1 MDNPSKNTLTLFLML
16 ALLAAGLLTSG
27 CNTVASQAAAA
38 PPEDEAVQV
47 AVANVAAEHSLAVEA
62 APIERGDISLL
73 LNYSGNLQAQSDIT
87 LVPKVGGQL
96 EKLLVKVGDPV
107 KKGAPIALIEGDTY
121 VAQLKQAQAALTQA
135 RLNLEKMALGS
146 RPEEIAAARN
156 ALSLARA
163 ALSDVENID
172 DNERTSAA
180 AALANAQAAVRQAQT
195 EYDKVAW
202 AGEVGAMPQALA
214 LEKATNAYEQALA
227 AYNLQT
233 TPGDATLAPLE
244 SQVVQ
249 AELKLTL
256 AENPFRSVDFEV
268 ARASIAQAEAAVE
281 LAALQVDYTTLEAP
295 IDGVVAELYVEAGD
309 MVGSATALGLV
320 VSNETEV
327 KIEVEESRIK
337 QVFEGQPVSL
347 HVSAYPGV
355 DFPAVVTTVAPIADA
370 STHTFAVTITPL
382 DEKGL
387 LRSGMFAD
395 TTLLAEEKEN
405 TLLAPLT
412 AVTTS
417 NEQPTVFVIN
427 ADGQVEERSVT
438 TGLTTKTQVEII
450 SGVKAGEIVVTNGQ
464 VNLEDGAK
472 VEVVPEI

>member
-1 MDNPSKNTLTLFLML
+1 MDNPSKNTLTLLLML
-16 ALLAAGLLTSG
+16 ALLAAGLLVTG
-27 CNTVASQAAAA
+27 CNTVASEAAAA
-38 PPEDEAVQV
+38 PPEADA
-47 AVANVAAEHSLAVEA
+47 ATLAAEHSLPVEV

-107 KKGAPIALIEGDTY
+107 KKGAPIALIDGDAY

-135 RLNLEKMALGS
+135 RLNLEKMELGS
-146 RPEEIAAARN
+146 RSEEIAAARN

-214 LEKATNAYEQALA
+214 LEKATNTYEQALA

-256 AENPFRSVDFEV
+256 AENPFRPVDFDG

-281 LAALQVDYTTLEAP
+281 LAALQVNYTTLASP
-295 IDGVVAELYVEAGD
+295 IDGVVAELYAEAGD
-309 MVGSATALGLV
+309 MVGSTTALGLV

-327 KIEVEESRIK
+327 KIDVEESRIG

-370 STHTFAVTITPL
+370 NTHTFAVTITPL

-395 TTLLAEEKEN
+395 TTLLAEEKKN

-417 NEQPTVFVIN
+417 NEQPTVFVLN
-427 ADGQVEERSVT
+427 ADGQVEERPVT
-438 TGLTTKTQVEII
+438 TGLTTKTQVEIV
-450 SGVKAGEIVVTNGQ
+450 SGVKAGEIVVTNRQ

>member
-1 MDNPSKNTLTLFLML
+1 MQNPSKNTLTFLL
-16 ALLAAGLLTSG
+16 ILPLLAAILLTTG
-27 CNTVASQAAAA
+27 CNSTASEAAAA
-38 PPEDEAVQV
+38 SPEGDTVEV
-47 AVANVAAEHSLAVEA
+47 AVAAERSLPVEA
-62 APIERGDISLL
+62 APVERGDISLL
-73 LNYSGNLQAQSDIT
+73 FNYTGNLQAQRDIT
-87 LVPKVGGQL
+87 LMPKVGGQL
-96 EKLLVKVGDPV
+96 EKVLVKVGDPV
-107 KKGAPIALIEGDTY
+107 KKGDPIAIIEDDTY
-121 VAQLKQAQAALTQA
+121 MAQLKQAQAALTQA
-135 RLNLEKMALGS
+135 RLNLEKMELGS

-163 ALSDVENID
+163 ALSDVETID

-180 AALANAQAAVRQAQT
+180 AALANTQAAVRQAQT

-214 LEKATNAYEQALA
+214 LEQATNAYEQALA

-233 TPGDATLAPLE
+233 NPGDATLAPLE
-244 SQVVQ
+244 GQVVQ
-249 AELKLTL
+249 AELNLTL
-256 AENPFRSVDFEV
+256 AENPFRPVDFEV

-281 LAALQVDYTTLEAP
+281 LAALQVDYATLESP
-295 IDGVVAELYVEAGD
+295 IDGVVAELYAEEGD
-309 MVGSATALGLV
+309 MVGSSSAFGLV

-327 KIEVEESRIK
+327 EIDVEESRLG
-337 QVFEGQPVSL
+337 QVFAGQHVSL

-370 STHTFAVTITPL
+370 NTHTFAVTITPQ

-412 AVTTS
+412 AVTTV
-417 NEQPTVFVIN
+417 NDQPTIFVITD
-427 ADGQVEERSVT
+427 DGQVEQRSVT
-438 TGLTTKTQVEII
+438 TGLTTKTQIELT
-450 SGVKAGEIVVTNGQ
+450 SGVKAGETVVTNGQ
-464 VNLEDGAK
+464 VNLEDGSR

>member
-1 MDNPSKNTLTLFLML
+1 MDNPSKNTLTLLLML
-16 ALLAAGLLTSG
+16 ALLAAGLLVTG
-27 CNTVASQAAAA
+27 CNTVASEAAAA
-38 PPEDEAVQV
+38 PPEADA
-47 AVANVAAEHSLAVEA
+47 ATLAAEHSLPVEV

-107 KKGAPIALIEGDTY
+107 KKGAPIALIDGDAY

-135 RLNLEKMALGS
+135 RLNLEKMELGS

-214 LEKATNAYEQALA
+214 LEKATNTYEQALA

-256 AENPFRSVDFEV
+256 AENPFRPVDFDG

-281 LAALQVDYTTLEAP
+281 LAALQVNYTTLASP
-295 IDGVVAELYVEAGD
+295 IDGVVAELYAEAGD
-309 MVGSATALGLV
+309 MVGSTTALGLV

-327 KIEVEESRIK
+327 KIDVEESRIG

-355 DFPAVVTTVAPIADA
+355 
-370 STHTFAVTITPL
+370 
-382 DEKGL
+382 
-387 LRSGMFAD
+387 
-395 TTLLAEEKEN
+395 
-405 TLLAPLT
+405 
-412 AVTTS
+412 
-417 NEQPTVFVIN
+417 
-427 ADGQVEERSVT
+427 
-438 TGLTTKTQVEII
+438 
-450 SGVKAGEIVVTNGQ
+450 
-464 VNLEDGAK
+464 
-472 VEVVPEI
+472 

>member
-1 MDNPSKNTLTLFLML
+1 MDNPSKNTLTLLLML
-16 ALLAAGLLTSG
+16 ALLAAGLLVTG
-27 CNTVASQAAAA
+27 CNTVASEAAAA
-38 PPEDEAVQV
+38 PPEADA
-47 AVANVAAEHSLAVEA
+47 ATLAAEHSLPVEV

-107 KKGAPIALIEGDTY
+107 KKGAPIALIDGDAY

-135 RLNLEKMALGS
+135 RLNLEKMELGS

-214 LEKATNAYEQALA
+214 LEKATNTYEQALA

-256 AENPFRSVDFEV
+256 AENPFRPVDFDG

-281 LAALQVDYTTLEAP
+281 LAALQVNYTTLASP
-295 IDGVVAELYVEAGD
+295 IDGVVAELYAEAGD
-309 MVGSATALGLV
+309 MVGSTTALGLV

-327 KIEVEESRIK
+327 KIDVEESRIG

-370 STHTFAVTITPL
+370 NTHTFAVTITPL
-382 DEKGL
+382 NEKGL

-395 TTLLAEEKEN
+395 TTLLAEEKKN

-417 NEQPTVFVIN
+417 NEQPTVFVLN
-427 ADGQVEERSVT
+427 ADGQVEERPVT
-438 TGLTTKTQVEII
+438 TGLTTKTQVEIV

>member
-1 MDNPSKNTLTLFLML
+1 MVNPSKNALTFLLML
-16 ALLAAGLLTSG
+16 PLVAAVLFITG
-27 CNTVASQAAAA
+27 CSSTASEASAA
-38 PPEDEAVQV
+38 PPDGEA
-47 AVANVAAEHSLAVEA
+47 AEVAAAERSLPVEA

-73 LNYSGNLQAQSDIT
+73 LNYTGNLQSQSDVT
-87 LVPKVGGQL
+87 LVPKAGGQL
-96 EKLLVKVGDPV
+96 EKVLVKVGDSV
-107 KKGAPIALIEGDTY
+107 EKGDPIAIIEDDTY

-135 RLNLEKMALGS
+135 RLNLEKMELGS

-156 ALSLARA
+156 ALTLARA
-163 ALSDVENID
+163 ALSDVQNVD
-172 DNERTSAA
+172 SNERTSAA
-180 AALANAQAAVRQAQT
+180 AALANAQASVRQAQT

-214 LEKATNAYEQALA
+214 LEQATNAYEQALA

-233 TPGDATLAPLE
+233 NPSDSTLAPLE

-249 AELKLTL
+249 AELNLTL
-256 AENPFRSVDFEV
+256 LESPYRPVDLEV
-268 ARASIAQAEAAVE
+268 ARAGIAQAEAAVE
-281 LAALQVDYTTLEAP
+281 QAALQVDYATLESP
-295 IDGVVAELYVEAGD
+295 IDGVIAELYVEEGD
-309 MVGSATALGLV
+309 MVGSSSAFGLV

-327 KIEVEESRIK
+327 QIDIEESRLG
-337 QVFEGQPVSL
+337 QVFAGQHVSL

-355 DFPAVVTTVAPIADA
+355 DFPAVVTSVAPIADA
-370 STHTFAVTITPL
+370 NTHTFAVTITPQ

-405 TLLAPLT
+405 TLLAPIT
-412 AVTTS
+412 AVT
-417 NEQPTVFVIN
+417 NVNNQPTVYVIT

-438 TGLTTKTQVEII
+438 TGLTTKTQVEIT
-450 SGVKAGEIVVTNGQ
+450 SGVQAGETVVTNGQ
-464 VNLEDGAK
+464 VNLQDGAK